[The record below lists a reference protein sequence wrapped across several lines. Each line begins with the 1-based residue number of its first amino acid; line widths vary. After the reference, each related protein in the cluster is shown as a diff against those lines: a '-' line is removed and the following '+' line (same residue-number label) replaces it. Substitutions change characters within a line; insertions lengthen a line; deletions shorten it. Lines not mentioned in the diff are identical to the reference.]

1 MTLNRKVSPD
11 VVEIKS
17 INIKEAQENILS
29 NSIKLYTINAS
40 NEEVIKI
47 DLIFDAGSNVQKF
60 KSEANFTS
68 KMLSEGTSKYS
79 AAELAE
85 KLDFY
90 GAYFQTK
97 NTTEEAIITLYCLN
111 KHLYNCLPFIVE
123 ILTDS
128 IFPVKDLDILKK
140 NTIQN
145 LKVNE
150 ERNSYL
156 VRRIFNQ
163 AIFGENTLYGSYSN
177 ITDIESICQEQ
188 LTDFYKTHYQKG
200 IKYILASGYINKET
214 IKIINTNFGS
224 NTFRV
229 YDNIAYDYVA
239 KYGTPADLY
248 IEKSNSV
255 QSAIRIGRGLFNR
268 NHPDFREMQLLNLI
282 LGGYFGSRLMKNIRE
297 EKGLTYGIYSA
308 IEAYPYDACWYI
320 DTEMNNDL
328 CETGIKEIYI
338 ELARLRDELI
348 EEKELKTAKN
358 YLLGSFLRSID
369 GPFSLAD
376 RFKIL
381 KDFDLK
387 YQYFHEFI
395 EIIKNTSAERLK
407 ELANLYFKEE
417 DLTRV
422 VVGAKKY

>member
-1 MTLNRKVSPD
+1 MTLNRKISPN

-17 INIKEAQENILS
+17 IHIKEAQENILS
-29 NSIKLYTINAS
+29 NGIKLYTINAS

-47 DLIFDAGSNVQKF
+47 DLVFDAGINVQNF
-60 KSEANFTS
+60 KSQANFTS

-111 KHLYNCLPFIVE
+111 KHLTNCLPFIVE

-128 IFPVKDLDILKK
+128 IFPENDLEILKK
-140 NTIQN
+140 NAIQN

-156 VRRIFNQ
+156 VRRSFNQ
-163 AIFGENTLYGSYSN
+163 AIFGENTLYGSYLK
-177 ITDIESICQEQ
+177 ITDIESIKREK
-188 LTDFYKTHYQKG
+188 LVDFYKNHYQKG
-200 IKYILASGYINKET
+200 FKYILASGYVNNET
-214 IKIINTNFGS
+214 IETLNTNFGS
-224 NTFRV
+224 NTFKV
-229 YDNIAYDYVA
+229 YDNLAY
-239 KYGTPADLY
+239 KYISNNVKPTDLY
-248 IEKSNSV
+248 IDKSNSV
-255 QSAIRIGRGLFNR
+255 QSAIRIGRRLFNR

-308 IEAYPYDACWYI
+308 IEAYPFDACWYI
-320 DTEMNNDL
+320 DTEMNNEL
-328 CETGIKEIYI
+328 CETGIKEIYK
-338 ELARLRDELI
+338 ELAKLRDELI
-348 EEKELKTAKN
+348 GEKELNTAKN

-381 KDFDLK
+381 KDFDLE
-387 YQYFHEFI
+387 YNYFYEFI
-395 EIIKNTSAERLK
+395 EIIKNTTAERLK
-407 ELANLYFKEE
+407 ELANLYLKEE
-417 DLTRV
+417 DLTSV
-422 VVGAKKY
+422 IVGTK

>member
-1 MTLNRKVSPD
+1 MTLNRKISPD
-11 VVEIKS
+11 VVEIES

-29 NSIKLYTINAS
+29 NNIKLYTINAS
-40 NEEVIKI
+40 NEEVVKI
-47 DLIFDAGSNVQKF
+47 DLVFDAGSNVQKF

-111 KHLYNCLPFIVE
+111 KHLNNCLPFIVE

-128 IFPVKDLDILKK
+128 IFPIKDLDILKK
-140 NTIQN
+140 NAIQN

-156 VRRIFNQ
+156 VRRAFNES
-163 AIFGENTLYGSYSN
+163 IFGKNTLYGSYSI
-177 ITDIESICQEQ
+177 ITAIESIHQEQ
-188 LTDFYKTHYQKG
+188 LISFYKNHYQKG
-200 IKYILASGYINKET
+200 IKYILASGYVDKET
-214 IKIINTNFGS
+214 IKSIDTNFGS
-224 NTFRV
+224 NTFKV
-229 YDNIAYDYVA
+229 YDNSANTYEEKKIE
-239 KYGTPADLY
+239 PANLY
-248 IEKSNSV
+248 IDKSNSV
-255 QSAIRIGRGLFNR
+255 QSAIRIGRRLFNR

-297 EKGLTYGIYSA
+297 EKGLTYGIYSS

-338 ELARLRDELI
+338 EIARLREELI
-348 EEKELKTAKN
+348 GEKELNTAKN

-387 YQYFHEFI
+387 YQYFYEFI

-407 ELANLYFKEE
+407 ELANLYLKEQ

-422 VVGAKKY
+422 IVGTKEI

>member
-1 MTLNRKVSPD
+1 MV
-11 VVEIKS
+11 
-17 INIKEAQENILS
+17 
-29 NSIKLYTINAS
+29 
-40 NEEVIKI
+40 
-47 DLIFDAGSNVQKF
+47 FDAGINVQNF
-60 KSEANFTS
+60 KSQANFTS

-111 KHLYNCLPFIVE
+111 KHLTNCLPFIVE
-123 ILTDS
+123 ILTNS
-128 IFPVKDLDILKK
+128 IFPKNDLEILKK
-140 NTIQN
+140 NAIQN

-156 VRRIFNQ
+156 VRRTFNQ
-163 AIFGENTLYGSYSN
+163 AIFGENTLYGSFSN
-177 ITDIESICQEQ
+177 ISDIESIQQEQ
-188 LTDFYKTHYQKG
+188 LVDFYKNHFQKG
-200 IKYILASGYINKET
+200 LKYILASGYVDNET
-214 IKIINTNFGS
+214 IKIINTNIGS
-224 NTFRV
+224 NTFKV
-229 YDNIAYDYVA
+229 YDNIAKKYMA
-239 KYGTPADLY
+239 KKTEPTDLY
-248 IEKSNSV
+248 IDKLNSV
-255 QSAIRIGRGLFNR
+255 QSAIRIGRRLFNR

-308 IEAYPYDACWYI
+308 IEAYPFDACWYI
-320 DTEMNNDL
+320 DTEMNNEL
-328 CETGIKEIYI
+328 CETGIKEIYK
-338 ELARLRDELI
+338 ELAKLRDELI
-348 EEKELKTAKN
+348 GEKELKTAKN

-381 KDFDLK
+381 KDFDLE
-387 YQYFHEFI
+387 YEYFYEFI
-395 EIIKNTSAERLK
+395 EIIKNTTAERLK
-407 ELANLYFKEE
+407 ELANLYLKEE

-422 VVGAKKY
+422 IVGTK

>member
-1 MTLNRKVSPD
+1 MTLNRKNSPS

-17 INIKEAQENILS
+17 IYIKEAQENILT
-29 NSIKLYTINAS
+29 NGIKLYTINAS

-47 DLIFDAGSNVQKF
+47 DLVFDAGINVQNF
-60 KSEANFTS
+60 KSQANFTS

-111 KHLYNCLPFIVE
+111 KHLTNCLPFIVE
-123 ILTDS
+123 ILTNS
-128 IFPVKDLDILKK
+128 IFPKNDLEILKK

-156 VRRIFNQ
+156 VRRAFNQ
-163 AIFGENTLYGSYSN
+163 AIFGENTLYGSFSN
-177 ITDIESICQEQ
+177 ISDIESIQQEQ
-188 LTDFYKTHYQKG
+188 LVDFYKNHFQKG
-200 IKYILASGYINKET
+200 LKYILASGYVDNET
-214 IKIINTNFGS
+214 IKIINTNIGS
-224 NTFRV
+224 NTFKV
-229 YDNIAYDYVA
+229 YDNIAKKYMA
-239 KYGTPADLY
+239 KKTEPTDLY
-248 IEKSNSV
+248 IDKLNSV
-255 QSAIRIGRGLFNR
+255 QSAIRIGRRLFNR

-308 IEAYPYDACWYI
+308 IEAYPFDACWYI
-320 DTEMNNDL
+320 DTEMNNEL
-328 CETGIKEIYI
+328 CETGIKEIYK
-338 ELARLRDELI
+338 ELAKLRDELI
-348 EEKELKTAKN
+348 GEKELKTAKN

-381 KDFDLK
+381 KDFDLE
-387 YQYFHEFI
+387 YEYFYEFI
-395 EIIKNTSAERLK
+395 EIIKNTTAERLK
-407 ELANLYFKEE
+407 ELANLYLKEE

-422 VVGAKKY
+422 IVGTK

>member
-1 MTLNRKVSPD
+1 MTLNRKISPN
-11 VVEIKS
+11 VIEIKS
-17 INIKEAQENILS
+17 IHIKEAQENILS
-29 NSIKLYTINAS
+29 NGIKIYTINAS

-47 DLIFDAGSNVQKF
+47 DLVFDAGINVQDF
-60 KSEANFTS
+60 KSQANFTC

-97 NTTEEAIITLYCLN
+97 NTSEEAIITLYCLN
-111 KHLYNCLPFIVE
+111 KHLTNCLPFIVK
-123 ILTDS
+123 ILNDS
-128 IFPVKDLDILKK
+128 IFPENDLEILKK
-140 NTIQN
+140 NAIQN

-156 VRRIFNQ
+156 VRRAFNQ

-177 ITDIESICQEQ
+177 ISDIESIQKEQ
-188 LTDFYKTHYQKG
+188 LVDFYKNHFQKG
-200 IKYILASGYINKET
+200 LKYILASGYVDNET
-214 IKIINTNFGS
+214 IKIINTYIGS
-224 NTFRV
+224 NTFKV
-229 YDNIAYDYVA
+229 YDNIAKKYMA
-239 KYGTPADLY
+239 KRTEPTDLY
-248 IEKSNSV
+248 IDKINSV
-255 QSAIRIGRGLFNR
+255 QSAIRIGRRLFNR

-308 IEAYPYDACWYI
+308 IEAYPFDACWYI
-320 DTEMNNDL
+320 DTEMNNEL
-328 CETGIKEIYI
+328 CETGIKEIFK
-338 ELARLRDELI
+338 ELARLRNELI
-348 EEKELKTAKN
+348 GEKELKTAKN

-381 KDFDLK
+381 KDFDLE
-387 YQYFHEFI
+387 YQYFYEFI
-395 EIIKNTSAERLK
+395 EIIKNTTAERLK
-407 ELANLYFKEE
+407 ELANLYLKEE
-417 DLTRV
+417 DLTSV
-422 VVGAKKY
+422 IVGTK

>member
-1 MTLNRKVSPD
+1 MTLNRKNSPS

-17 INIKEAQENILS
+17 IYIKEAQENILT
-29 NSIKLYTINAS
+29 NGIKLYTINAS

-47 DLIFDAGSNVQKF
+47 DLVFDAGINVQNF
-60 KSEANFTS
+60 KSQANFTS

-111 KHLYNCLPFIVE
+111 KHLTNCLPFIVE
-123 ILTDS
+123 ILTNS
-128 IFPVKDLDILKK
+128 IFPKNDLEILKK
-140 NTIQN
+140 NAIQN

-156 VRRIFNQ
+156 VRRAFNQ
-163 AIFGENTLYGSYSN
+163 AIFGENTLYGSFSN
-177 ITDIESICQEQ
+177 ISDIESIQQEQ
-188 LTDFYKTHYQKG
+188 LVDFYKNNFQKG
-200 IKYILASGYINKET
+200 LKYILASGYVDNET
-214 IKIINTNFGS
+214 IKIINTNIGS
-224 NTFRV
+224 NTFKV
-229 YDNIAYDYVA
+229 YDNIAKKYMA
-239 KYGTPADLY
+239 KKTEPSDLY
-248 IEKSNSV
+248 IDKLNSV
-255 QSAIRIGRGLFNR
+255 QSAIRIGRRLFNR

-308 IEAYPYDACWYI
+308 IEAYPFDACWYI
-320 DTEMNNDL
+320 DTEMNNEL
-328 CETGIKEIYI
+328 CETGIKEIYK
-338 ELARLRDELI
+338 ELAKLRDELI
-348 EEKELKTAKN
+348 GEKELKTAKN

-381 KDFDLK
+381 KDFDLE
-387 YQYFHEFI
+387 YEYFYEFI
-395 EIIKNTSAERLK
+395 EIIKNTTAERLK
-407 ELANLYFKEE
+407 ELANLYLKEE

-422 VVGAKKY
+422 IVGTK

>member
-1 MTLNRKVSPD
+1 MTLNRKNSPS

-17 INIKEAQENILS
+17 IYIKEAQENILT
-29 NSIKLYTINAS
+29 NGIKLYTINAS

-47 DLIFDAGSNVQKF
+47 DLVFDAGINVQNF
-60 KSEANFTS
+60 KSQANFTS

-111 KHLYNCLPFIVE
+111 KHLTNCLPFIVE
-123 ILTDS
+123 ILTNS
-128 IFPVKDLDILKK
+128 IFPKNDLEILKK
-140 NTIQN
+140 NAIQN

-156 VRRIFNQ
+156 VRRAFNQ
-163 AIFGENTLYGSYSN
+163 AIFGENTLYGSFSN
-177 ITDIESICQEQ
+177 ISDIESIQQEQ
-188 LTDFYKTHYQKG
+188 LVDFYKNHFQKG
-200 IKYILASGYINKET
+200 LKYILASGYVDNET
-214 IKIINTNFGS
+214 IKIINTNIGS
-224 NTFRV
+224 NTFKV
-229 YDNIAYDYVA
+229 YDNIAKKYMA
-239 KYGTPADLY
+239 KKTEPTDLY
-248 IEKSNSV
+248 IDKLNSV
-255 QSAIRIGRGLFNR
+255 QSAIRIGRRLFNR

-308 IEAYPYDACWYI
+308 IEAYPFDACWYI
-320 DTEMNNDL
+320 DTEMNNEL
-328 CETGIKEIYI
+328 CETGIKEIYK
-338 ELARLRDELI
+338 ELAKLRDELI
-348 EEKELKTAKN
+348 GEKELKTAKN

-381 KDFDLK
+381 KDFDLE
-387 YQYFHEFI
+387 YEYFYEFI
-395 EIIKNTSAERLK
+395 EIIKNTTAERLK
-407 ELANLYFKEE
+407 ELANLYLKEE

-422 VVGAKKY
+422 IVGTK

>member
-1 MTLNRKVSPD
+1 MTLNRKNPPD

-17 INIKEAQENILS
+17 IHIKEAQDNTLT
-29 NSIKLYTINAS
+29 NGIKLYTINAS

-47 DLIFDAGSNVQKF
+47 DLVFDAGTNVQDF
-60 KSEANFTS
+60 KSQSNFTS

-111 KHLYNCLPFIVE
+111 KHLNNCLPFIVE

-128 IFPVKDLDILKK
+128 IFPEKDLEILKK
-140 NTIQN
+140 NAIQN

-156 VRRIFNQ
+156 VRRAFNQ
-163 AIFGENTLYGSYSN
+163 AIFGENTLYGSYSS
-177 ITDIESICQEQ
+177 ISDIEQINKNQ
-188 LTDFYKTHYQKG
+188 LISFYQTHYQKG
-200 IKYILASGYINKET
+200 FKYILASGFVKNETIETINKY
-214 IKIINTNFGS
+214 FGTK
-224 NTFRV
+224 TFTK
-229 YDNIAYDYVA
+229 YNNLAYKYVEQVV
-239 KYGTPADLY
+239 KPTGLY
-248 IEKSNSV
+248 IDKTNSV
-255 QSAIRIGRGLFNR
+255 QSAIRIGRRLFNR

-308 IEAYPYDACWYI
+308 IEAYPFDACWYI

-328 CETGIKEIYI
+328 CETGIIEIYKEI
-338 ELARLRDELI
+338 AQLRDELI
-348 EEKELKTAKN
+348 GEKELKTAKN

-381 KDFDLK
+381 KDFDLE
-387 YQYFHEFI
+387 YAYFYEFI
-395 EIIKNTSAERLK
+395 EIIKRTTAERLK
-407 ELANLYFKEE
+407 ELANLYLREE
-417 DLTRV
+417 DLTQV
-422 VVGAKKY
+422 IVGTKKV

>member
-1 MTLNRKVSPD
+1 MTLNRKISPD

-17 INIKEAQENILS
+17 IHIKEAKENIL
-29 NSIKLYTINAS
+29 NNNVKLYTINAS

-47 DLIFDAGSNVQKF
+47 DLVFDAGSNVHEF
-60 KSEANFTS
+60 KSVANFTS
-68 KMLSEGTSKYS
+68 KMLSEGTNKYS

-97 NTTEEAIITLYCLN
+97 STAEEAIITLYCLN
-111 KHLYNCLPFIVE
+111 KYLNNCLPFIVE

-128 IFPVKDLDILKK
+128 IFPENDLEILKK
-140 NTIQN
+140 NAIQN

-156 VRRIFNQ
+156 VRRAFNE
-163 AIFGENTLYGSYSN
+163 AVFGENTLYGSYSN
-177 ITDIESICQEQ
+177 ITDIEAIHQGQ
-188 LTDFYKTHYQKG
+188 LVSFYKNNYQKG
-200 IKYILASGYINKET
+200 IKYILASGYVNNET

-224 NTFRV
+224 NTFKV
-229 YDNIAYDYVA
+229 YSNLVYTYEAKNI
-239 KYGTPADLY
+239 KPIDLY
-248 IEKSNSV
+248 IDKLNSV
-255 QSAIRIGRGLFNR
+255 QSAIRIGRRLFNR

-308 IEAYPYDACWYI
+308 IEAYPFDACWYV
-320 DTEMNNDL
+320 DTEMNNEL
-328 CETGIKEIYI
+328 CETGIKEIYK
-338 ELARLRDELI
+338 ELAKLREKLI
-348 EEKELKTAKN
+348 GEKELKTAKN

-369 GPFSLAD
+369 GPFSLAN

-381 KDFDLK
+381 KDFNLE
-387 YQYFHEFI
+387 YQYFYEFI
-395 EIIKNTSAERLK
+395 EIIKNTTAERLK
-407 ELANLYFKEE
+407 ELANLYLKEE
-417 DLTRV
+417 DLTSV
-422 VVGAKKY
+422 IVGSKEI

>member
-1 MTLNRKVSPD
+1 MKLNRKIAPE

-17 INIKEAQENILS
+17 INIKEAEETIL
-29 NSIKLYTINAS
+29 NNGIKLYTINAS
-40 NEEVIKI
+40 NEKVIKI
-47 DLIFDAGSNVQKF
+47 DIVFDAGTIVQEI
-60 KSEANFTS
+60 KSQSNFTS

-111 KHLYNCLPFIVE
+111 KHINSCLPFLIE

-128 IFPVKDLDILKK
+128 IFPQKDLDILKK
-140 NTIQN
+140 NAIQN
-145 LKVNE
+145 IKVNQ

-156 VRRIFNQ
+156 ARRAFNE
-163 AIFGENTLYGSYSN
+163 AIFGRNTLYGSYSDIN
-177 ITDIESICQEQ
+177 DIESIQQEH
-188 LTDFYKTHYQKG
+188 LVNFYKNHYQKG
-200 IKYILASGYINKET
+200 IKYILASGFVDNET
-214 IKIINTNFGS
+214 IKSIDTNFGS
-224 NTFRV
+224 KTFKV
-229 YDNIAYDYVA
+229 YDKTSYTYESKKMIR
-239 KYGTPADLY
+239 ADIY
-248 IEKSNSV
+248 IDKSNSV
-255 QSAIRIGRGLFNR
+255 QSAIRIGRKLFNR

-282 LGGYFGSRLMKNIRE
+282 IGGYFGSRLMKNIRE

-328 CETGIKEIYI
+328 CDTGIKEIFK
-338 ELARLRDELI
+338 ELSRLRNELI
-348 EEKELKTAKN
+348 GEKELKTAKN

-381 KDFDLK
+381 KDFNLE
-387 YQYFHEFI
+387 YQYFYEFI
-395 EIIKNTSAERLK
+395 EIIKKTTAERLK
-407 ELANLYFKEE
+407 ELANLYLKEE
-417 DLTRV
+417 DLTKV
-422 VVGAKKY
+422 IVGTK